1 MIGRFF
7 YAERKLSGCIVVE
20 MEWKGE
26 SAQGVMH
33 IPEHVSKMTEGTDYG
48 LIRTGETLALPIA
61 LGLGVI
67 LASLTFTDFYLSGDQ
82 TAWSEQWG
90 PLETLEPGTEGFP
103 FGA

>member
-1 MIGRFF
+1 MEGR
-7 YAERKLSGCIVVE
+7 ERPRRHAHSRTCFE
-20 MEWKGE
+20 NDR
-26 SAQGVMH
+26 
-33 IPEHVSKMTEGTDYG
+33 GTDYG